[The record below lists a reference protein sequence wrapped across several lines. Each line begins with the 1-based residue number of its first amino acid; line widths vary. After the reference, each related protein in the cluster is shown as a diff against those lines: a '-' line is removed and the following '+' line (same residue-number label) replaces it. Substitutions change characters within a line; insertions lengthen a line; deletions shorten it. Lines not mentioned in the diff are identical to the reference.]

1 LDEGRA
7 GGGFTMI
14 ELLVVI
20 LIVMILA
27 GLAAPAMGRG
37 IRQSKMNSAAAEVA
51 TGLRRA
57 RSLAITRGRV
67 HCAVF
72 VTSAAGPCEV
82 VIWDILDDGVG
93 VPDDPSE
100 LNNLLE
106 TPSPN
111 PQRERAGGV
120 QLEDVVTFNGLGTQ
134 AFVAFLPDGSAWG
147 PGMNAVR
154 GFSVKPRDDDNP
166 LDVREIRVGSLSGS
180 ISIIH

>member
-1 LDEGRA
+1 MDGRRDA
-7 GGGFTMI
+7 GGFTMI
-14 ELLVVI
+14 EIVAVI

-27 GLAAPAMGRG
+27 GLSAPALGRG

-72 VTSAAGPCEV
+72 VSAADFSKV

-93 VPDDPSE
+93 VPDDSSE
-100 LNNLLE
+100 LNNLRE
-106 TPSPN
+106 APDPN

-120 QLEDVVTFNGLGTQ
+120 QLEDVVTFDVLGTQ
-134 AFVAFLPDGSAWG
+134 TFIAFLPDGSAWG
-147 PGMNAVR
+147 PGMNAVTPFR
-154 GFSVKPRDDDNP
+154 VKPLNDNNP
-166 LDVREIRVGSLSGS
+166 LDIREIRVGTLSGN

>member
-1 LDEGRA
+1 VDGRRDA
-7 GGGFTMI
+7 GGFTMI
-14 ELLVVI
+14 ELVAVI

-37 IRQSKMNSAAAEVA
+37 IRQSKMNTAAAQVA

-72 VTSAAGPCEV
+72 VSAANASEI

-93 VPDDPSE
+93 VPDGATE
-100 LNNLLE
+100 LNALRE
-106 TPSPN
+106 APDPN
-111 PQRERAGGV
+111 PQRARGGGV
-120 QLEDVVTFNGLGTQ
+120 QLEDATTFGSLPQ

-147 PGMNAVR
+147 PGMNAVTA
-154 GFSVKPRDDDNP
+154 FTVKPLNDNNP
-166 LDVREIRVGSLSGS
+166 LDIREIRVGSLSGN